1 MNSLLQR
8 LLLSVALLLVI
19 QSAEAARIVVTIPP
33 LLSAIKPLLTSEDQV
48 TVLLT
53 RGQSPHGFSMKPSH
67 ALALQRADI
76 IVSVGSGVDQW
87 AQKTIHNVKQSR
99 SVEVVTMTNI
109 PNITLIEG
117 GHEEHHDELHH
128 GDASHDGD
136 EDLMGIN
143 PHLWLDMGNIEKLVA
158 AFSQALQKKDV
169 TQAQAIAVKT
179 KAWLAKLKA
188 TDNAIKQQ
196 LTPVKTVPYLVL
208 HNAFVYF
215 EKRYGLDNQ
224 GALHNS
230 AERKAGVK
238 RLVSV
243 DDMIQK
249 HQVKCVFQE
258 PQLSNKQL
266 TGLIKGS
273 KVRLGTL
280 DPLGDGSMDSAQ
292 FMQRL
297 ANQYLSCLAGDK

>member
-1 MNSLLQR
+1 MNNFFQR
-8 LLLSVALLLVI
+8 LLLSAALLLMI

-87 AQKTIHNVKQSR
+87 AQKTIHNVER
-99 SVEVVTMTNI
+99 THPVEVVTMTDI
-109 PNITLIEG
+109 PNVTLIEG
-117 GHEEHHDELHH
+117 GHDEHHDGELHH
-128 GDASHDGD
+128 DDD
-136 EDLMGIN
+136 EVLMGIN
-143 PHLWLDMGNIEKLVA
+143 PHLWLDMDNIEKLVA
-158 AFSQALQKKDV
+158 VFSQALQKTDV
-169 TQAQAIAVKT
+169 AQAQEIAVKT
-179 KAWLAKLKA
+179 KTWIAKLKA
-188 TDNAIKQQ
+188 TDNHIQQQ
-196 LTPVKTVPYLVL
+196 LEPVKKVPYLVF

-215 EKRYGLDNQ
+215 EKRYGLDNK

-243 DDMIQK
+243 DDMIQNN
-249 HQVKCVFQE
+249 QVKCVFQE

-292 FMQRL
+292 FMQSL
-297 ANQYLSCLAGDK
+297 ANQYLNCLAGKK